1 MPTGKELKEQY
12 QASLQPSVV
21 SSDVEEDASSR
32 VTNNN
37 LIIEAL
43 KNAPSSAVQFG
54 KDIVSP
60 ILSPI
65 QTAKSIGELSK
76 SVVALVKPGEQGNED
91 LARQV
96 GQFYVERY
104 GSLENIKRT
113 LSQDPVGALGDLALV
128 FSGAGGVAKLGKAT
142 TVAEKAA
149 KASKLVD
156 PLTPAAF
163 LAKGAVDVPGK
174 VARQVVGTATGVGAQ
189 PYRQALLGGE
199 QFTSAMRGNVTE
211 TTIVNKAREGLTALR
226 DERRNAFQEGEAA
239 QFPILRSVKVDSDT
253 KSKINNLVKAYRD
266 KAKGKSKISAITPSG
281 EVDKVLQSMESIL
294 KQADQADDVTDLS
307 NLVQQINEVGEGL
320 DWTKGSQSAAFSA
333 VKKDLE
339 NIIAGIDGVPK
350 GYKQYVKT
358 YSQQTDEINRILR
371 ELGLGE
377 KKSTQAAFNKLS
389 RAIRNPKSALGET
402 LELLPKKQVDELQE
416 LVSGYLLSE
425 ALPPGLSR
433 SITAGLVGTGTIG
446 GAIPLTALPALG
458 LVSPRLTGE
467 ATRAIGQARRGIGA
481 VTPSRTTA
489 GLLRQV
495 GAQQEEMERQGLL

>member
-1 MPTGKELKEQY
+1 MPTIDEIIKSSQ
-12 QASLQPSVV
+12 QAEIPSTETVEDTDDVVGEMTGDSLIM
-21 SSDVEEDASSR
+21 D
-32 VTNNN
+32 T
-37 LIIEAL
+37 I
-43 KNAPSSAVQFG
+43 KNIPSSAVQFG
-54 KDIVSP
+54 KDIITP

-65 QTAKSIGELSK
+65 QTAKSIGELSE
-76 SVVALVKPGEQGNED
+76 SVIALVKPGEQGNEE

-96 GQFYVERY
+96 GNFYAQRY
-104 GSLENIKRT
+104 GSLENIQRT
-113 LSQDPVGALGDLALV
+113 VSQDPVGFLGDLALL
-128 FSGAGGVAKLGKAT
+128 FTGAGGVAKLGKAT

-156 PLTPAAF
+156 PLTYGT
-163 LAKGAVDVPGK
+163 KAVTAPIEAGGK
-174 VARQVVGTATGVGAQ
+174 VARQIVGTATGVGTQ

-211 TTIVNKAREGLTALR
+211 TTIVTKAREGLTELR
-226 DERRNAFQEGEAA
+226 DQRRAAFQEGEAA
-239 QFPILRSVKVDSDT
+239 QFPILQSVKVDRDT

-266 KAKGKSKISAITPSG
+266 KVKGKSKISTITPSG

-320 DWTKGSQSAAFSA
+320 DWTKGSQSAAFST
-333 VKKDLE
+333 VKKELE
-339 NIIAGIDGVPK
+339 NIIAGIDGVPE

-446 GAIPLTALPALG
+446 GAIPLSALPALG

-467 ATRAIGQARRGIGA
+467 ATRVIGQARRGIGA

-495 GAQQEEMERQGLL
+495 GATQEEMERQGLL